1 MIWAV
6 DWDAL
11 AEAGLYDPEADGAT
25 DRRAL
30 LEFLDG
36 EGCTL
41 DEMVA
46 ANERGRLFGLAGDR
60 KVRPG
65 RDEFTLREAADQTG
79 LDLGLVTR
87 LWRAYGLPLVGPDT
101 KVASR
106 ADVETLPLFATLAGL
121 VGTDEA
127 LDLARVAGAS
137 VARFADATSA
147 ALRVAFSDLGLE
159 ASGSEVTT
167 ARVFSQV
174 AELAPAVGRALDVLF
189 RHHIEAARRQFE
201 QSESNDVALLG
212 QVRSAVAF
220 ADVSGFT
227 ALAQVSTSADLAAM
241 LTRFERTATSLVH
254 EVEGRVVKFIGDA
267 VMYVTPRAAAAVDV
281 ARRLVDTSDHPVRA
295 GVAYGLLLAQ
305 DGDYFGPPVNL
316 AARLVS
322 IAEPGQVLLAPDVA
336 ERLDGTYDTER
347 LAPRALRGIPDPV
360 TPYALR

>member
-1 MIWAV
+1 MIGGV

-11 AEAGLYDPEADGAT
+11 AAAGLYDPADGAAA

-30 LEFLDG
+30 LEFLVA

-41 DEMVA
+41 DEMVRA
-46 ANERGRLFGLAGDR
+46 HARGRLFGLAGDR

-65 RDEFTLREAADQTG
+65 RDEFTLREAAAETG
-79 LDLGLVTR
+79 MDLDLVTA
-87 LWRAYGLPLVGPDT
+87 LWRAFGLAIVEADT

-106 ADVETLPLFATLAGL
+106 ADLDVLPLFNAIAAL

-137 VARFADATSA
+137 IARFADATSA
-147 ALRVAFSDLGLE
+147 AMRVAVSDLGLE
-159 ASGSEVTT
+159 ASGSEVAT
-167 ARVFSQV
+167 ARTFAGL
-174 AELAPAVGRALDVLF
+174 AELTPAVGRALDVLF
-189 RHHIEAARRQFE
+189 RHHIETARRQFE
-201 QSESNDVALLG
+201 QSESNDVATLG

-227 ALAQVSTSADLAAM
+227 ALAEAATSTDLASM
-241 LTRFERTATSLVH
+241 LTAFERNATTLVH
-254 EVEGRVVKFIGDA
+254 EVEGRVVKFIGEA
-267 VMYVTPRAAAAVDV
+267 VMYVTPRASTAVDV
-281 ARRLVDTSDHPVRA
+281 ARRLVATNDHPVRA
-295 GVAYGLLLAQ
+295 GIAYGLLLAQ

-322 IAEPGQVLLAPDVA
+322 VAEPGQVLLAADAA
-336 ERLDGTYDTER
+336 ERLGEGYATEP
-347 LAPRALRGIPDPV
+347 LAPRTLRGIPDPV